1 MPGRLSRV
9 TRLYGGA
16 PHAQTGHRV
25 RFDWGLDGALAV
37 ASGADVAVV
46 VDVLSFTTAVGVALD
61 AGTEVLPYRW
71 ADDTAAAFAERHDAV
86 LARPRSAAGP
96 GDLSLSPVSIRA
108 ASGVRRLVLPSPN
121 GSTICWHLAEEL
133 GVPTVLA
140 ASLRNASAVARW
152 VVGRPDARR
161 TTVAVVAAGERWPGG
176 ALRPAVEDAWGAAA
190 VLRGLVGG
198 LVGELLGGP
207 PRPEAPPWETASPEA
222 AAPHA
227 LSPEARSVAA
237 LAPHGDVAA
246 ELAGCASGRELVAD
260 GYAGDVRVAAEV
272 DGSGVVPGLVDGR
285 FVDLART

>member
-1 MPGRLSRV
+1 M
-9 TRLYGGA
+9 TRLDGGS
-16 PHAQTGHRV
+16 PHAQTGHGV

-37 ASGADVAVV
+37 AAGADVAVV

-71 ADDTAAAFAERHDAV
+71 ADGTAAAFAERHGAV

-121 GSTICWHLAEEL
+121 GSTICWHLAERL

-140 ASLRNASAVARW
+140 ASLRNAAAVARW
-152 VVGRPDARR
+152 VAERPDAGRL
-161 TTVAVVAAGERWPGG
+161 TVAVVAAGERWPSG

-190 VLRGLVGG
+190 VLRGLP
-198 LVGELLGGP
+198 GE
-207 PRPEAPPWETASPEA
+207 
-222 AAPHA
+222 A

-237 LAPHGDVAA
+237 LVPHGDVADA
-246 ELAGCASGRELVAD
+246 LAGCASGLELVAD

-272 DGSGVVPGLVDGR
+272 DASRVVPGLVGGR
-285 FVDLART
+285 FVDVA